1 MRGSLDRR
9 VAVAAAALILVV
21 SAGFAQSN
29 RSATPP
35 KPGLAAV
42 TPAEFG
48 SPFPAATFKNL
59 NAASGQSPSVDLDAI
74 VGKKAIVFVYW
85 MANNARSEQVL
96 RETEEAVDKLGP
108 NKDKVALLAVAA
120 PQYGSTDVEPI
131 KARVAALKLGVPC
144 LYDEGFRLLQ
154 EMGVQSVPF
163 IAIVDRAGIY
173 RLSNGGS
180 LKQTLEYKMDVEA
193 AIRRVASTGQLGTY
207 GPLAMYQPAIELI
220 GSKYVDFTAPSVS
233 DGGSKKFSSIF
244 APNKVNVLVFWSV
257 DCPHC
262 KAAMPRLNDWL
273 KTHPEGINVVTA
285 ARVTDDAAKART
297 AEYCKLNGFVF
308 PTLVDKDMQV
318 GALYQVIS
326 TPTLVVIRPDGV
338 IDSVL
343 FSAETDLGQALTVK
357 EQQILKTPAAKS

>member
-1 MRGSLDRR
+1 MRGPLDRG
-9 VAVAAAALILVV
+9 VALSAALLL
-21 SAGFAQSN
+21 AGVAGYAQSN
-29 RSATPP
+29 PP
-35 KPGLAAV
+35 AAPPRPGLAPVA
-42 TPAEFG
+42 PAEFG
-48 SPFPAATFKNL
+48 APFPAAKFANL
-59 NAASGQSPSVDLDAI
+59 NASPGQPASIDLASI
-74 VGKKAIVFVYW
+74 LGKKPIVFVYW
-85 MANNARSEQVL
+85 MANNARSEKVL
-96 RETEEAVDKLGP
+96 GETAAAVDKLGA
-108 NKDKVALLAVAA
+108 NKEKIALLSVAA
-120 PQYGSTDVEPI
+120 PPPGSTDTGPI
-131 KARVAALKLGVPC
+131 KQRIAALKLGVPC

-163 IAIVDRAGIY
+163 IAIVDRSGAY
-173 RLSNGGS
+173 RMANGGS

-207 GPLAMYQPAIELI
+207 GPLSQYYPATEMV

-233 DGGSKKFSSIF
+233 DGTSKTFSSIF

-262 KAAMPRLNDWL
+262 KAAMPKLNDWL
-273 KTHPEGINVVTA
+273 KTHPKGINVVSA
-285 ARVTDDAAKART
+285 ARVTDDAVKART

-343 FSAETDLGQALTVK
+343 LSGETDLGQALAVK
-357 EQQILKTPAAKS
+357 EQQILRTPADKS